1 MYSSLLQN
9 SLAQV
14 VFSLIC
20 AELQNAWI
28 YKTPSS
34 NNKKHK
40 QYNIW
45 KENEKKYIRIHLK
58 HFHELL
64 DLPGLFYRTSM
75 HVSRFAHRT
84 AEAKWDRYNKRRK
97 WEKKRKGRWAASEE
111 VGFVI
116 VAGEWWRG
124 VKRLNCAIREGIRGE
139 KKKLSNTRR
148 RLHKGRRGGLNTN

>member
-14 VFSLIC
+14 VFLR
-20 AELQNAWI
+20 I

-45 KENEKKYIRIHLK
+45 NENKYIRIHLK
-58 HFHELL
+58 HFYEPL
-64 DLPGLFYRTSM
+64 DVPGLFYRTSM
-75 HVSRFAHRT
+75 HVSRFSHRT

-124 VKRLNCAIREGIRGE
+124 VKRHNVAIRGGIRGE
-139 KKKLSNTRR
+139 KKLSNMRR
-148 RLHKGRRGGLNTN
+148 SLHKGRRGGFTTN